1 MSDTLDHNGLPED
14 DLLAAEL
21 ALGVLE
27 GAERPTA
34 VQRAARDRG
43 FARLVEE
50 WERRLAPW
58 AAEIREVSPPPQV
71 WDRISSALPAQ
82 TTRNGLW
89 HSLNFW
95 RGLSFAAGALA
106 AAGLSGPVFFGT
118 LPPPPAPFSTIAGGG
133 HPPFFFPPASFR
145 RPLPPFP

>member
-1 MSDTLDHNGLPED
+1 MSDTLDHSGLPED

-27 GAERPTA
+27 GGERITA
-34 VQRAARDRG
+34 GQRAARDRA
-43 FARLVEE
+43 FALLVEA
-50 WERRLAPW
+50 WEQRLAPW

-95 RGLSFAAGALA
+95 RWLSFAAGALA
-106 AAGLSGPVFFGT
+106 AACLAGLIYLGT
-118 LPPPPAPFSTIAGGG
+118 LTPRQALFATVGGRGPPPFVGPHDAGRG
-133 HPPFFFPPASFR
+133 P
-145 RPLPPFP
+145 